1 MSPEED
7 RIAGEATKRGAM
19 LPPAPPSS
27 AMQARGMSRETG
39 VTPVR
44 SPMARTP
51 PAKVWDGSFAK
62 VREHSVEERP
72 SHRGSS
78 SRESAEKAERKRHA
92 HNAARA
98 ELLLLI
104 AEHAGDSGLWGPSAL
119 ESFNNGDIPLRVA
132 LPPPKLAMLEI
143 KARREK
149 QQAAEEETAR
159 RTEKIESLRKQHRLT
174 AAALREKRKEN
185 GGDKGSAE
193 DGAAVGTPTRVD
205 SAGTQK
211 YKNTRYATKAAE
223 RVADKA
229 QSSTEGLEDN
239 ETTPVTT
246 ENTPGAPITSAE
258 QVELTRKLEVAAFIQ
273 ESKARWRV
281 KLAQE
286 KTAARLRETRR
297 LEILKRERGLARE
310 KAAAELAAER
320 DAANQS
326 TSVGVGTQNLNAW
339 NAGAPEKEA
348 FSEAPLAPARAVG
361 TRSFAS
367 KESIDTAE
375 ATTEK
380 VSVANTLACKV
391 AGSSS
396 ASRARLGTPVVRKIP
411 ESGKTS
417 GSGFSNNTAP
427 KRGDTLRSSTERKPP
442 AWLEDESKKLKALR
456 ESAVGSRLGGSAF
469 VTNTGLV
476 TAETRRVRGEEAK
489 TRLRKEIENRLA
501 AAKAAARAT
510 AEDVSLTMETLV
522 SKRASVLSRSI
533 GSIRSSSARS
543 DARERDNRV
552 MSARLKRFEIAKAA
566 NNHSPTLALPSSPH
580 VSPGKGVLR
589 VGSVIPPKSSSERH
603 ISFSNTVATS
613 DGVATAMADALSE
626 LPETPGDGTSAFL
639 PKPDAEAEADA
650 VPGVLSQHNS
660 DFESETLKSKPR
672 LVDQMRGPPSTCTAL
687 PGNEHVPRTEDWLGQ
702 GAYFPSTTLRLC
714 DCPYSSCEGTI
725 TTRKDYSLGLFTHTM
740 EYSIPFPIPHTNP
753 GYIHGPRD

>member
-7 RIAGEATKRGAM
+7 RIAGEAAKRGAM

-27 AMQARGMSRETG
+27 AMQAREMSRETG

-51 PAKVWDGSFAK
+51 PAKAWDGSFAK

-149 QQAAEEETAR
+149 QRAAEEETAR

-211 YKNTRYATKAAE
+211 YKNTRSATKAAE

-246 ENTPGAPITSAE
+246 ENTPRAPITSAE
-258 QVELTRKLEVAAFIQ
+258 QVELTRKFEVAAFIQ

-310 KAAAELAAER
+310 KAAAELAMER

-339 NAGAPEKEA
+339 NAG
-348 FSEAPLAPARAVG
+348 LAPARAVG

-391 AGSSS
+391 AGSPS

-456 ESAVGSRLGGSAF
+456 ESTAGVPARGLAF

-522 SKRASVLSRSI
+522 SKRASVLSC
-533 GSIRSSSARS
+533 
-543 DARERDNRV
+543 V

-650 VPGVLSQHNS
+650 VPGVLSQHNA

-672 LVDQMRGPPSTCTAL
+672 LVDQMRG
-687 PGNEHVPRTEDWLGQ
+687 
-702 GAYFPSTTLRLC
+702 
-714 DCPYSSCEGTI
+714 
-725 TTRKDYSLGLFTHTM
+725 
-740 EYSIPFPIPHTNP
+740 
-753 GYIHGPRD
+753 